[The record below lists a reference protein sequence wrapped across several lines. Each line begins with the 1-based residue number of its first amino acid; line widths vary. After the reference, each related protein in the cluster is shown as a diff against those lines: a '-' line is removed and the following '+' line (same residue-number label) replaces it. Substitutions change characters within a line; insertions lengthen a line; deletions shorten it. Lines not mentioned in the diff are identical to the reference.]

1 MPDVLAVSC
10 ETRAAH
16 LVFCRHCWLVWDEGE
31 RDKRR
36 AGRLTLTCCT
46 HLCTTQV
53 CVLVFR
59 DMIECMDLTLCRLDR
74 LIHVQI
80 SGCPVLLWIE

>member
-1 MPDVLAVSC
+1 MPDVLAVSY

-16 LVFCRHCWLVWDEGE
+16 LVFCRHCWPVRDGGE
-31 RDKRR
+31 RDNRR
-36 AGRLTLTCCT
+36 AGRLTLTCCIC
-46 HLCTTQV
+46 LCTTQV

-59 DMIECMDLTLCRLDR
+59 VVIECMDLALCRLDR
-74 LIHVQI
+74 FIHVQI